1 MNMNV
6 KQMIKLSR
14 ENAKNRN
21 HEQRMAFLQKAKI
34 LDADGYY
41 REDLFSPETVLASK
55 RAATKTKLQ
64 NKSVL

>member
-1 MNMNV
+1 
-6 KQMIKLSR
+6 MIKLSR

-21 HEQRMAFLQKAKI
+21 HEQRMEFLQRAKI
-34 LDADGYY
+34 LDANGFY

-55 RAATKTKLQ
+55 RARTETKLQ